1 MLLTVKTSATFCALA
16 LIRMNIHMLR
26 QTATG

>member
-1 MLLTVKTSATFCALA
+1 MSLTVKTSATFGALA